1 MSRRHLL
8 AWLGLA
14 PIAWPAA
21 WLAAVPAALRAQPA
35 LGGAGPGAARR
46 VALVIGNAQY
56 AQAPLANPENDARLI
71 GSTLRALGFEVDL
84 QLNLKAREFKRVL
97 RDFGRRMDD
106 DGSASVF
113 FYAGHG
119 MQIDRRNYLL
129 PVDLNLRDEGEIR
142 DEAIDVEDALL
153 ARIDRVRPRA
163 RIFIIDACRDNPF
176 TTSATGGATRS
187 VRVGRGLAEMAAP
200 GALIAFSAAPG
211 RTAEDGPPGSNSIYS
226 RHLAQEMRSEG
237 LEVEEMLKNVRVK
250 VLRDTQERQIP
261 WVNTSM
267 VVNFVFNPGAGALAA
282 AAAARST
289 LPATTLPATAPPATA
304 PPATAPPAT
313 ARAQAASAPVT
324 QADGGRR
331 TLRLAVRA
339 ERSLNT
345 DRAQAPASLAVR
357 VYQLRDGGAFQ
368 RASFDALY
376 DHDEA
381 TLGAA
386 LLRRDTLH
394 LRPGETRELALE
406 LDDDAK
412 LVAVFAAFRELERNQ
427 WRTVLPLPTDDVAV
441 PPARLDAQARQVQ
454 LAWAR

>member
-8 AWLGLA
+8 AWLGFA
-14 PIAWPAA
+14 PAAWPLWPAA
-21 WLAAVPAALRAQPA
+21 WLGALPGPLRAQPA
-35 LGGAGPGAARR
+35 PAPAAPAGATRR

-56 AQAPLANPENDARLI
+56 AQAPLSNPENDARLV
-71 GSTLRALGFEVDL
+71 GSTLRALGFDVDL
-84 QLNLKAREFKRVL
+84 QLNLKARDFKRVL

-106 DGSASVF
+106 DDSASVF

-129 PVDLNLRDEGEIR
+129 PVDLNLRDEGEIK

-176 TTSATGGATRS
+176 NSGSGATRS

-211 RTAEDGPPGSNSIYS
+211 RTAEDGPPGGNSIYS

-237 LEVEEMLKNVRVK
+237 VEVEEMLKNVRVK

-267 VVNFVFNPGAGALAA
+267 VVNFVFNPGAAALAA
-282 AAAARST
+282 VAPARTAPAATRTAPSAATPPTAPSVTPQPPVAAAE
-289 LPATTLPATAPPATA
+289 
-304 PPATAPPAT
+304 
-313 ARAQAASAPVT
+313 AS
-324 QADGGRR
+324 DHGRR

-357 VYQLRDGGAFQ
+357 VYQLRDGAAFQ

-406 LDDDAK
+406 LDDGAK

>member
-8 AWLGLA
+8 AWLGLTPVA
-14 PIAWPAA
+14 RPAA
-21 WLAAVPAALRAQPA
+21 WLAALPSVIPWAVPAQPA
-35 LGGAGPGAARR
+35 APASATRR
-46 VALVIGNAQY
+46 VAQVIGNGQY
-56 AQAPLANPENDARLI
+56 AQAPLANPENDARLV
-71 GSTLRALGFEVDL
+71 GNTLRGLGFEVDL

-106 DGSASVF
+106 DESASVF

-129 PVDLNLRDEGEIR
+129 PVDLNLRDEGEIK
-142 DEAIDVEDALL
+142 DESIDIEDALL

-176 TTSATGGATRS
+176 TTAGTAGATRS

-211 RTAEDGPPGSNSIYS
+211 RTAEDGPPGTNSIYS
-226 RHLAQEMRSEG
+226 RHLAQEMRGEG

-282 AAAARST
+282 AAAR
-289 LPATTLPATAPPATA
+289 TTS
-304 PPATAPPAT
+304 PAT
-313 ARAQAASAPVT
+313 ARAPAASAPAAV
-324 QADGGRR
+324 ADSGRR

-357 VYQLRDGGAFQ
+357 VYQLRDGAAFQ

-394 LRPGETRELALE
+394 LRPGETRELTLN
-406 LDDDAK
+406 LDDGAK

-427 WRTVLPLPTDDVAV
+427 WRTVLPLPADDTV
-441 PPARLDAQARQVQ
+441 PPARLDALARQVQ

>member
-1 MSRRHLL
+1 
-8 AWLGLA
+8 
-14 PIAWPAA
+14 
-21 WLAAVPAALRAQPA
+21 
-35 LGGAGPGAARR
+35 
-46 VALVIGNAQY
+46 
-56 AQAPLANPENDARLI
+56 
-71 GSTLRALGFEVDL
+71 
-84 QLNLKAREFKRVL
+84 
-97 RDFGRRMDD
+97 
-106 DGSASVF
+106 
-113 FYAGHG
+113 
-119 MQIDRRNYLL
+119 
-129 PVDLNLRDEGEIR
+129 
-142 DEAIDVEDALL
+142 
-153 ARIDRVRPRA
+153 
-163 RIFIIDACRDNPF
+163 
-176 TTSATGGATRS
+176 
-187 VRVGRGLAEMAAP
+187 MAAP

-211 RTAEDGPPGSNSIYS
+211 RTAEDGPPGTNSIYS

-267 VVNFVFNPGAGALAA
+267 VVNFVFNPGAGVLAA
-282 AAAARST
+282 AAATRST
-289 LPATTLPATAPPATA
+289 SPATPPATPRAAAA
-304 PPATAPPAT
+304 P
-313 ARAQAASAPVT
+313 AA

-357 VYQLRDGGAFQ
+357 VYQLRDGAAFQ

-406 LDDDAK
+406 LDDGAK

-427 WRTVLPLPTDDVAV
+427 WRTVLPLPADDAV

>member
-282 AAAARST
+282 ARS
-289 LPATTLPATAPPATA
+289 TLPATAPPATA
-304 PPATAPPAT
+304 RAP
-313 ARAQAASAPVT
+313 AASAPVT
-324 QADGGRR
+324 VADGGRR

-406 LDDDAK
+406 LDDGAK

>member
-8 AWLGLA
+8 AWLGTVSA
-14 PIAWPAA
+14 VWPAA
-21 WLAAVPAALRAQPA
+21 WLAALPRALQAQVTAAT
-35 LGGAGPGAARR
+35 GARR

-71 GSTLRALGFEVDL
+71 GSTLKALGFEVD
-84 QLNLKAREFKRVL
+84 QHLNLKAREFKRVL

-106 DGSASVF
+106 DDSALVF

-129 PVDLNLRDEGEIR
+129 PVDLNLRDEGEIK
-142 DEAIDVEDALL
+142 DESIDIEDALL

-176 TTSATGGATRS
+176 TSGRTRS
-187 VRVGRGLAEMAAP
+187 IRVGSGLAEMAAP

-226 RHLAQEMRSEG
+226 RHLAQEMRGEG
-237 LEVEEMLKNVRVK
+237 IEVEEMLKNVRVK

-282 AAAARST
+282 AAVRS
-289 LPATTLPATAPPATA
+289 PAPRAPASVPGGPVVE
-304 PPATAPPAT
+304 
-313 ARAQAASAPVT
+313 ASA
-324 QADGGRR
+324 GRR
-331 TLRLAVRA
+331 TLRLAIRA

-345 DRAQAPASLAVR
+345 DRAQTPASLALR
-357 VYQLRDGGAFQ
+357 VYLLRDAVAFQ

-376 DHDEA
+376 EHDEA
-381 TLGAA
+381 TLGSA
-386 LLRRDTLH
+386 LLKRESLH
-394 LRPGETRELALE
+394 LRPGESRELVLS
-406 LDDDAK
+406 LGDDAR
-412 LVAVFAAFRELERNQ
+412 LVAVFAAYRELERNQ
-427 WRTVLPLPTDDVAV
+427 WRSVLPLPADDAM

-454 LAWAR
+454 LAWVR